1 MKNKT
6 FTILFSIIILL
17 SGILI
22 GFFLNNYLVN
32 EEVLE
37 GSKKFNEVLG
47 YAQKYYY
54 QDVET
59 KDLVDDAITGMLN
72 DLDPHSVYIPPTD
85 QIHIEEEFRG
95 NFEGIGIEF
104 QINNDTINVV
114 SPITGGPSESVG
126 IEAGDRIIKIDEKNC
141 IGFTNKD
148 VVKNLRGKKGTK
160 VKITVFRP
168 FIKKKLDFEIIRDQ
182 IPIYTVDAAIMISD
196 TIGYISLSKFAETSI
211 LEVKQSLENLT
222 KFGMKKIIFDLRN
235 NPGGYLDQ
243 AFQIADL
250 FIDQNK
256 LIVFTRGRI
265 SNFDDNLNAEK
276 SYPYE
281 KIPIVILINRGSASA
296 SEIVSGAIQDWD
308 RGILVGETS
317 FGKGLVQRP
326 FILED
331 SSAVRITISKYFT
344 PSGRAI
350 QREYKNKEDYY
361 EEVMNRE
368 ENEGE
373 NINHTIETDSTKEIF
388 FTSGGRKVIGG
399 GGITPDFIVKNEELS
414 DYSINLRSKNIYYKF
429 ARRFIDANSELNKIY
444 KNNFKLFKTQFN
456 FTEND
461 MKSFIKFAEENGV
474 QYSNQD
480 FLKDEK
486 FIRARLKAHI
496 AKNFWNNNGWYSILL
511 DEDEQFI
518 KAKELLEKNYQLPIS
533 KKK

>member
-1 MKNKT
+1 MTKKT
-6 FTILFSIIILL
+6 LTILISVIILL
-17 SGILI
+17 IGIAI
-22 GFFLNNYLVN
+22 GFFINNYLYDVN
-32 EEVLE
+32 VTE
-37 GSKKFNEVLG
+37 GSKKFNEVLS
-47 YAQKYYY
+47 YTQKYYY

-59 KDLVDDAITGMLN
+59 KDLVDNAINGMLHE
-72 DLDPHSVYIPPTD
+72 LDPHSVYIPATD
-85 QIHIEEEFRG
+85 QLHIEEEFRG

-126 IEAGDRIIKIDEKNC
+126 IEAGDRIIQIEGKSA

-148 VVKNLRGKKGTK
+148 VVKNLRGEKGTK
-160 VKITVFRP
+160 VKVTVFRP

-196 TIGYISLSKFAETSI
+196 TIGYISLSKFAETSMF
-211 LEVKQSLENLT
+211 EVKQSLEKLSQL
-222 KFGMKKIIFDLRN
+222 GMKKIIFDLRN

-265 SNFDDNLNAEK
+265 SSLDDNLTAEK
-276 SYPYE
+276 TYPFE

-350 QREYKNKEDYY
+350 QRDYKNKEDYY
-361 EEVMNRE
+361 NEVMNRE

-373 NINHTIETDSTKEIF
+373 NINHSLEADSAKEIYY
-388 FTSGGRKVIGG
+388 TSGGRKVISD
-399 GGITPDFIVKNEELS
+399 GGITPDFIVRNDDIT
-414 DYSINLRSKNIYYKF
+414 DYSLQLRSNNIYYKF
-429 ARRFIDANSELNKIY
+429 ARRIIDTNSDLNKKF
-444 KNNFKLFKTQFN
+444 KNDFRLFKKDFS
-456 FTEND
+456 FSISD

-474 QYSNQD
+474 KYSGKD
-480 FLKDEK
+480 FTKDEK
-486 FIRARLKAHI
+486 FIKARLKAHI
-496 AKNFWNNNGWYSILL
+496 AKNFWNNNGWYSVLL
-511 DEDEQFI
+511 DEDEQFE